1 MTKGKKIWLIIGCSI
16 LGLLLLLAAAALTIW
31 FINDFTLRVTMN
43 GETEMVIEYGTA
55 YEELGATADFSGTLL
70 VKEPIPLKVTIQSD
84 VDAQVL
90 GVYTVTYT
98 AKYKKY
104 ETTAVRTVRVV
115 DTTAPEIT
123 LVTDPEAFTIPGN
136 AYQEEGFSAADTHD
150 GDVTAQVQRTEADGK
165 VTYTVADAAGNV
177 AVAERTIVYKDPIPP
192 KITLKGGVVELMA
205 GGKYVE
211 PGFSANDNCD
221 GDITSRV
228 TVSNPVDVYRPGT
241 YTVSY
246 TVADSYENTDTVTR
260 KVTVKPY
267 DVSQVVVPNGKV
279 IYLTFDDG
287 PSAHTAELLDV
298 LKKYNVKATFF
309 VVNTSKISMIKRAAQ
324 EGHTVAVHSV
334 THDFKTIYASEEAY
348 FKDLYKMQEII
359 RNYTGKTTKIL
370 RFPGG
375 SSNTISKFNK
385 GIMTRLAA
393 AVEAQ
398 GYRYFDWN
406 VDSNDAG
413 GAKTA
418 NQVFNNVV
426 KGIGNKKYAVVLQ
439 HDTHGFSV
447 DAVERII
454 NWGLSQGYTFLPLT
468 ESSPACEHNIRN

>member
-1 MTKGKKIWLIIGCSI
+1 VNDQM
-16 LGLLLLLAAAALTIW
+16 LGT
-31 FINDFTLRVTMN
+31 
-43 GETEMVIEYGTA
+43 
-55 YEELGATADFSGTLL
+55 
-70 VKEPIPLKVTIQSD
+70 
-84 VDAQVL
+84 
-90 GVYTVTYT
+90 YTVTYT

-104 ETTAVRTVRVV
+104 ETTVVRTVHVV

-136 AYQEEGFSAADTHD
+136 AYEEEGFSATDSHD
-150 GDVTAQVQRTEADGK
+150 GDVTAQVQRVEADGI
-165 VTYTVADAAGNV
+165 VTYTVSDAAGNV
-177 AVAERTIVYKDPIPP
+177 TVVERTIVYKDPVPP
-192 KITLKGGVVELMA
+192 KIALKGSTVELMA
-205 GGKYVE
+205 GGRYAE
-211 PGFSANDNCD
+211 PGFSASDNCD
-221 GDITSRV
+221 GDITSKV
-228 TVSNPVDVYRPGT
+228 VVSNPVDIYRPGT
-241 YTVSY
+241 YTITY
-246 TVADSYENTDTVTR
+246 TVTDSYENTATATR
-260 KVTVKPY
+260 KVEVKPF
-267 DVSQVVVPNGKV
+267 DTRKVVEPNGKV

-287 PSAHTAELLDV
+287 PGAHTGRLLDI

-348 FKDLYKMQEII
+348 FNDLYKMQEII
-359 RNYTGKTTKIL
+359 RSYTGKTTKLL

-385 GIMTRLAA
+385 GIMTRLTA
-393 AVEAQ
+393 AVKAQ

-418 NQVFNNVV
+418 DQVFNNVI

-439 HDTHGFSV
+439 HDIKGFSV

-468 ESSPACEHNIRN
+468 ENSPVCEHNVYN